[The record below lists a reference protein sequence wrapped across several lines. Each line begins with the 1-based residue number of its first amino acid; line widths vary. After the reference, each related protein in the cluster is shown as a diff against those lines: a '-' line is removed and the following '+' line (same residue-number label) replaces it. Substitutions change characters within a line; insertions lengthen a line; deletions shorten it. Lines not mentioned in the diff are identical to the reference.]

1 MMAVIKWK
9 TKEEIEEEQNQPSE
23 LEQLKR
29 ENEMLAMA
37 VMELSTIILDGGK

>member
-1 MMAVIKWK
+1 MAEIKWR

-23 LEQLKR
+23 LEQLKQ

-37 VMELSTIILDGGK
+37 VMELSTIILNGGK

>member
-1 MMAVIKWK
+1 MAEIKWR
-9 TKEEIEEEQNQPSE
+9 TMEEIEEEQNQPSE

-37 VMELSTIILDGGK
+37 VMELSTIILNGGK